1 MLLRWRRRWRS
12 LLNLR
17 LVASATLGSLF
28 LWATLPYDN
37 AIRLSVRFNTQRLL
51 SLVTGPFIS
60 ERWLYEEPTFPVDW
74 AYDVAIILKTGYG
87 TQERALAWFE
97 ALPMGINPESVLV
110 VGDFDFEL
118 KNGVET
124 SMGMKVHDVVAG
136 VLERRPCS
144 RSKSESPPCPRVEK
158 YRSLRAAISAG
169 REELARNLSGS
180 FGWELD
186 AVKFLPA
193 LDLAYRTMPRK
204 KWFILLDDDTYL
216 IQPSLNA
223 LLGHF
228 DPSIP
233 YYIGN
238 AVGDYRQR
246 FAHGGSSITLSR
258 AAVQKLFAGRNHRA
272 LATARRASATE
283 VWGDRLLADALLRL
297 GIHIEEGTGRFF
309 NGEQPWASRLRSDRF
324 CVPVSTFH
332 RLTAEEMKGV
342 GRVFRK
348 AVDPVLWVDLWD
360 VFHGPSFATYEVTP
374 LRREWDHVGRLDEH
388 TVTLTGVKAAPGCSR
403 LCERSEAWL
412 MNVGSNGI
420 IGGHVAPTFYDTSVT
435 KQGKYSRSWT
445 FAPSYYQVSCHRL
458 SKSCSAQI
466 PAPPRKR
473 KAPKPTRVAELEK
486 KLQELTARVESR
498 NNPPSTPSEGTPSS
512 DSKTTESRSP
522 PPKKLKHISAPWKTG
537 PWNRFCYIFASDTQ
551 VNQPDREWQPS
562 DISHNSSESPAPS
575 QSSIQS
581 QQDSDKGLWQDSPVP
596 PEHGGGNKPFLD
608 PLVADDSERLLVE
621 YREYMEPL
629 FPFVVIPR
637 AMNSDQLRRERPM
650 LWKAIMMQA
659 MYMDPSR
666 QVPLGNELL
675 NDIVTACFL
684 KPNKS
689 FDLLQA
695 LEVLIAWL
703 YVKLQSFQMTNML
716 FLMRSMC
723 VSLGFSESQNA
734 MKQQEHN
741 STSLEQ
747 MRTFA
752 GVYYLVTMVFTTNKK
767 PDAFMNTSYLEACCR
782 ALKEKMEYPT
792 DEVAVYL
799 IRTQQLSQSIS
810 MTLAFR
816 STSLPLSLIVKGFR
830 EQIDELRTSMP
841 QNIKDYAAIKT
852 QLHICEILLY
862 EVGLNEELSASLPFT
877 ERLELLWQCL
887 KATRS
892 MLEARFEKSKD
903 DRPRQTYL
911 SSFDFTYAMLTCLKL
926 STINIP
932 GWDIRLARKELDFDE
947 FLNKQIQDL
956 KDFVAKR
963 SRVIKRT
970 SGANTKILLGDL
982 DQFEIM
988 YKKLEKLRVSL
999 KAELAATIPPEGA
1012 SETAQVGFSNP
1023 GMDPAMELGLPGM
1036 EFPSG
1041 SFPDDLIQGL
1051 DGSFW
1056 QDVCWVNEWD
1066 PDFGALMGWEV
1077 SWLCPERQ
1085 L

>member
-1 MLLRWRRRWRS
+1 MLLRWRRLWRS

-17 LVASATLGSLF
+17 LVASFALGSLF

-51 SLVTGPFIS
+51 KLATGPFIN

-74 AYDVAIILKTGYG
+74 AHDVAIILKTGYG

-97 ALPMGINPESVLV
+97 ALPMEINPESVLV
-110 VGDFDFEL
+110 VGDFNLEL
-118 KNGVET
+118 KVGGEMPMGV
-124 SMGMKVHDVVAG
+124 KVHDVVAG

-144 RSKSESPPCPRVEK
+144 RYKSENPPCPRVEK
-158 YRSLRAAISAG
+158 YRNLRAAISAG
-169 REELARNLSGS
+169 ADELARNLSGS

-193 LDLAYRTMPRK
+193 LELAYRSMPRK

-258 AAVQKLFAGRNHRA
+258 ATMHKLFAGRNHRA

-309 NGEQPWASRLRSDRF
+309 NGERPWASRLRSDRF

-348 AVDPVLWVDLWD
+348 AVDSVLWVDLWD
-360 VFHGPSFATYEVTP
+360 IFHGPSFATYEVTP

-388 TVTLTGVKAAPGCSR
+388 TVTLAGVKAALGCSR
-403 LCERSEAWL
+403 L
-412 MNVGSNGI
+412 
-420 IGGHVAPTFYDTSVT
+420 YD
-435 KQGKYSRSWT
+435 
-445 FAPSYYQVSCHRL
+445 A
-458 SKSCSAQI
+458 
-466 PAPPRKR
+466 
-473 KAPKPTRVAELEK
+473 
-486 KLQELTARVESR
+486 
-498 NNPPSTPSEGTPSS
+498 
-512 DSKTTESRSP
+512 
-522 PPKKLKHISAPWKTG
+522 
-537 PWNRFCYIFASDTQ
+537 
-551 VNQPDREWQPS
+551 
-562 DISHNSSESPAPS
+562 
-575 QSSIQS
+575 
-581 QQDSDKGLWQDSPVP
+581 
-596 PEHGGGNKPFLD
+596 
-608 PLVADDSERLLVE
+608 ERLLVE

-629 FPFVVIPR
+629 FPFVVIPG
-637 AMNSDQLRRERPM
+637 AMSSDQLRREKPM
-650 LWKAIMMQA
+650 LWKAVMMQA

-695 LEVLIAWL
+695 LEVLVACRL
-703 YVKLQSFQMTNML
+703 HVKLQSFQMTNML

-782 ALKEKMEYPT
+782 VLKEKMEYPT
-792 DEVAVYL
+792 DELAVYL

-816 STSLPLSLIVKGFR
+816 STSLPLSIIVKGFR
-830 EQIDELRTSMP
+830 EQIDQLRRSMP
-841 QNIKDYAAIKT
+841 QSIKDYAAIKT
-852 QLHICEILLY
+852 QLHISEILLY

-877 ERLELLWQCL
+877 ERLELLWECL

-911 SSFDFTYAMLTCLKL
+911 STFDFTYAMLTCLKL

-947 FLNKQIQDL
+947 FLDKQIQDL

-963 SRVIKRT
+963 SKAIKRT
-970 SGANTKILLGDL
+970 GGANTKMLLGDL
-982 DQFEIM
+982 DQFECM
-988 YKKLEKLRVSL
+988 YKKLEKLRISL

-1012 SETAQVGFSNP
+1012 SETAQVGFADP
-1023 GMDPAMELGLPGM
+1023 GMDSATELGPPDM
-1036 EFPSG
+1036 VFPSD
-1041 SFPDDLIQGL
+1041 SFPEDLIQGL

-1066 PDFGALMGWEV
+1066 PGFGALMGWEA
-1077 SWLCPERQ
+1077 SWICPERR